1 MNNFLLNNDYM
12 INNFLLYIFKSL
24 YSLHFKATYKFKLDF
39 QKNNLF
45 IKIESVSIEELK
57 FFISLFS
64 LFLLMSFNETLIFN
78 VFIFLF
84 KIQMNSLC
92 FDYNLYII

>member
-1 MNNFLLNNDYM
+1 MNKFLLNNNYI
-12 INNFLLYIFKSL
+12 INNYLLYIFKSL
-24 YSLHFKATYKFKLDF
+24 YSLHFKAKYKFKLDF

-64 LFLLMSFNETLIFN
+64 LFL
-78 VFIFLF
+78 
-84 KIQMNSLC
+84 
-92 FDYNLYII
+92 